1 MAALKSGS
9 EPYFHSFVWGYMQDQ
24 FCCIKHKLIPELQGA
39 VEYVAATL
47 LTEML
52 RDAVQNLR
60 KCAQA
65 FLEASGGY
73 LKHIVRPI

>member
-9 EPYFHSFVWGYMQDQ
+9 KPYFHSFVWGYMQDQ
-24 FCCIKHKLIPELQGA
+24 FCGIKHKLIPELQGA

-47 LTEML
+47 PTEML
-52 RDAVQNLR
+52 REAVQNSLKR
-60 KCAQA
+60 AQA

-73 LKHIVRPI
+73 LKHLVRPT

>member
-9 EPYFHSFVWGYMQDQ
+9 EPYFHSFVWGYVQGQ
-24 FCCIKHKLIPELQGA
+24 FCCITYKLIPELQGA

-47 LTEML
+47 PTEML
-52 RDAVQNLR
+52 RNAVQNLR
-60 KCAQA
+60 KFAQA

>member
-24 FCCIKHKLIPELQGA
+24 FCCITHKLIPELQGA

-47 LTEML
+47 PAEML
-52 RDAVQNLR
+52 RDAV
-60 KCAQA
+60 
-65 FLEASGGY
+65 
-73 LKHIVRPI
+73 